1 MSSGSTDNTAD
12 SRALPLSSANCG
24 GATETMLG
32 ACVIRCRIAP
42 MVWLCSGEAAPPSGK
57 VTSTRMGPSAPGPRA
72 WAAAPTPARISCD
85 ESNWR
90 SRLLPST
97 IEAAGAAITSRTS
110 DAARAEIH
118 GRRITQPIQRFQN
131 RDWPPSGPRD
141 QCRNADR
148 LAAER
153 PNVASAAGVS
163 VVEVSIATATARIAP
178 VAIDFSAGV
187 LIT

>member
-1 MSSGSTDNTAD
+1 
-12 SRALPLSSANCG
+12 
-24 GATETMLG
+24 
-32 ACVIRCRIAP
+32 
-42 MVWLCSGEAAPPSGK
+42 MVWPCSGEAAPPSGK
-57 VTSTRMGPSAPGPRA
+57 VTSTRIGPSAPGPSA

-97 IEAAGAAITSRTS
+97 IEDAGAAMTSRTI
-110 DAARAEIH
+110 DAASADIH
-118 GRRITQPIQRFQN
+118 GRRITHPIQRFQN
-131 RDWPPSGPRD
+131 RDWVLSGPRD
-141 QCRNADR
+141 QCSNADL
-148 LAAER
+148 LAAAR
-153 PNVASAAGVS
+153 PNVASAAGVN